1 MNERAPGAGFR
12 VGWGFDAHSL
22 NTEPPLILGGVV
34 VSESEGVSATSDG
47 DVLAHAVTDA
57 ILGSCSLGDLG
68 QHFPSDDPAYEGAV
82 SMDFLARA
90 LSMVNDSGWKPVHVD
105 VTVIAESIRISPHR
119 ETIRRNLAEV
129 LNLDM
134 ADISVKATT
143 TDGLGFI
150 GTGEGVASM
159 AVVTVQA
166 LS

>member
-1 MNERAPGAGFR
+1 MNERVPGAGFR

-68 QHFPSDDPAYEGAV
+68 QHFPSDDPVHKDADSMELLDRAV
-82 SMDFLARA
+82 AMAK
-90 LSMVNDSGWKPVHVD
+90 NSGWNPVHVD
-105 VTVIAESIRISPHR
+105 VTVVAQSIRISPHR
-119 ETIRRNLAEV
+119 ETIRRNLAAV
-129 LNLDM
+129 LGLGV
-134 ADISVKATT
+134 ADVSVKATT

-150 GTGEGVASM
+150 GKGEGLASM
-159 AVVTVQA
+159 AVVTVEA

>member
-1 MNERAPGAGFR
+1 MSEEAPGAGFR

-22 NTEPPLILGGVV
+22 NTETPLILGGVV

-57 ILGSCSLGDLG
+57 ILGACSLGDLG

-119 ETIRRNLAEV
+119 ETIRHNLAAV
-129 LNLDM
+129 LGLDM

-150 GTGEGVASM
+150 GAGAGLAST